1 VIEATLVDHSKTRE
15 VLQRRYFWVLA
26 TLLFLF
32 CLRVI
37 GQILVAFFNVSF
49 LPPMEEWFS
58 GLLPYPELLTAQ
70 ILIIA
75 LYGKICLDFSRGHG
89 FFSTP
94 RRSLGTGLL
103 VFGSLYLSVMVIR
116 YHYMSG
122 GQADASPSFFIGYFP
137 LSSLCSGATTGEQL
151 HGPRSP
157 ASASCFFR
165 EPLR

>member
-1 VIEATLVDHSKTRE
+1 MIEAPLVDHSKTRE

-32 CLRVI
+32 CLRVL

-75 LYGKICLDFSRGHG
+75 LVGD
-89 FFSTP
+89 
-94 RRSLGTGLL
+94 RSPDLR
-103 VFGSLYLSVMVIR
+103 VALSQR
-116 YHYMSG
+116 
-122 GQADASPSFFIGYFP
+122 DD
-137 LSSLCSGATTGEQL
+137 SSLRHSHEL
-151 HGPRSP
+151 VSP
-157 ASASCFFR
+157 
-165 EPLR
+165 

>member
-1 VIEATLVDHSKTRE
+1 MIEAPVVDHSKTRE

-32 CLRVI
+32 CLRVL
-37 GQILVAFFNVSF
+37 GQILVAFFNLSF

-103 VFGSLYLSVMVIR
+103 IFGSLYLGVMVFRYIIR
-116 YHYMSG
+116 MGLYPHERWAG
-122 GQADASPSFFIGYFP
+122 GWSPTQRCRAGRP
-137 LSSLCSGATTGEQL
+137 PQ
-151 HGPRSP
+151 
-157 ASASCFFR
+157 
-165 EPLR
+165 